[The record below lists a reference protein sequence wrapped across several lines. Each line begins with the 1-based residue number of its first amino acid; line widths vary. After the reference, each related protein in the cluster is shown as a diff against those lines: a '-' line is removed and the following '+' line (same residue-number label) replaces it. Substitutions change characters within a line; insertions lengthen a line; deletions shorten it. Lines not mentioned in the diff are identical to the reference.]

1 MTKISKRTQKKKIIA
16 KMPKLAFKPE
26 VTPYLRKVITEAIKD
41 KYEGKAKE
49 TTIEEIMQFARS
61 LE

>member
-1 MTKISKRTQKKKIIA
+1 MTKVTKKNQKKKVIE
-16 KMPKLAFKPE
+16 KMPKLAFTSE
-26 VTPYLRKVITEAIKD
+26 VTPELRMLITDAVKG

-49 TTIEEIMQFARS
+49 TTVEEIMRFARS

>member
-1 MTKISKRTQKKKIIA
+1 MTKVIKKNQKKKIIA
-16 KMPKLAFKPE
+16 KMPKLAFESE
-26 VTPYLRKVITEAIKD
+26 VTPYLRKVITDAIKD

-49 TTIEEIMQFARS
+49 TTVEEIMRFARS